1 MELYNMPYYDFYC
14 EQCDKELEIN
24 LPIAKRNDIIKCEQ
38 CQNTLTKKV
47 SLITIGYDNFA
58 LTGKKPDEGF
68 RDKLREMKRN
78 IPGNTIN
85 VD

>member
-1 MELYNMPYYDFYC
+1 MPYYDFYC

-47 SLITIGYDNFA
+47 SLITIGYD
-58 LTGKKPDEGF
+58 LS
-68 RDKLREMKRN
+68 L
-78 IPGNTIN
+78 IHI
-85 VD
+85 

>member
-1 MELYNMPYYDFYC
+1 MPSYDYHCDTC
-14 EQCDKELEIN
+14 ENDFEIFMSISKRHE
-24 LPIAKRNDIIKCEQ
+24 PINEECSKNNCSLK
-38 CQNTLTKKV
+38 LKV
-47 SLITIGYDNFA
+47 SSPTIGYDNFS